1 MSRRVVIRAF
11 AVAAVAT
18 GGLAALKALHLADD
32 AIRLVALETPAMASA
47 PSNDDHDAEDTHASD
62 EHAAPEAAHEEPHE
76 ADDGAHADA
85 VSGRMRPASC
95 PPPSIA
101 DRAGLSRSEIRVL
114 QSLSERRRD
123 IDERET
129 ELDTRL
135 TLLDAAEERLN
146 DRVEELRG
154 LRDEIEEMM
163 GQMTDAEQEQN
174 RRLVALYERMEPRA
188 AAPIMENLS
197 NDILLTVVQ
206 NMREPNLAAVLAA
219 MQPEQAVRVT
229 TLLAEAQ
236 TSMEDFETA
245 FADAQDGAD
254 EE

>member
-32 AIRLVALETPAMASA
+32 AVRLVALETPAMASA
-47 PSNDDHDAEDTHASD
+47 PSNDDHDAEDSHGGGDHSASETSHD
-62 EHAAPEAAHEEPHE
+62 TDNAEEA
-76 ADDGAHADA
+76 GAHVDEASA
-85 VSGRMRPASC
+85 RIRPASC
-95 PPPSIA
+95 PPPTIA

-123 IDERET
+123 IDEREA

-135 TLLDAAEERLN
+135 TLLEAAEQRL
-146 DRVEELRG
+146 DARVEELRG
-154 LRDEIEEMM
+154 LRDEVEEMM
-163 GQMTDAEQEQN
+163 GRMTEAEAEQN

-229 TLLAEAQ
+229 TLMAEAQ
-236 TSMEDFETA
+236 TNMEDFETA
-245 FADAQDGAD
+245 LAEARDGAD
-254 EE
+254 AE